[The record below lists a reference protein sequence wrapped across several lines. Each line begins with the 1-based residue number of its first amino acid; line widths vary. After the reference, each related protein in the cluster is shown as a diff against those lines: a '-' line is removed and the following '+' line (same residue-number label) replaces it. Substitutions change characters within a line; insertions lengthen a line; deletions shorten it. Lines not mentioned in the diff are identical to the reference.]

1 MPSFPQVCTYIFT
14 CKINDSDCMPCDLV
28 FVAIRPIQ
36 SVSIIII
43 LYIFLGEKGTVICE
57 LDSDQEAELLGS
69 SAGFLSKTL
78 HVTQLALGHDAAEGD
93 HTVYIVSEDRSFAL
107 GTLNKKTCPHMKL
120 DIVLVDELV
129 VMKHTGPSDVHVTG
143 YEGFTYGDDD
153 GDDDEDVYG
162 TLCA

>member
-1 MPSFPQVCTYIFT
+1 MSTLLCLRI
-14 CKINDSDCMPCDLV
+14 
-28 FVAIRPIQ
+28 
-36 SVSIIII
+36 
-43 LYIFLGEKGTVICE
+43 GEKGTVICE
-57 LDSDQEAELLGS
+57 LESDQEAELLGS

-143 YEGFTYGDDD
+143 YEGFTYGDDEED
-153 GDDDEDVYG
+153 EEDDDVYG
-162 TLCA
+162 ALCGVFVVDICGGIHVYVVLLVWCSELDL